1 MSLPDLPDNLSRRQ
15 LRKNILRMRLELHRQ
30 ELRHEAQ
37 VMLQPLKQMN
47 DLRHNWR
54 SELGKHKR
62 SLWLAG
68 GAMLLTTLGVRS
80 SNLRKWLR
88 LAMVALPILRR
99 KD

>member
-1 MSLPDLPDNLSRRQ
+1 MSLPELPNNLSRHQ

-37 VMLQPLKQMN
+37 VMLQPLKQVN

-54 SELGKHKR
+54 SELGKHKS

-80 SNLRKWLR
+80 SNLRQWLR
-88 LAMVALPILRR
+88 VAMIAVPLLRR
-99 KD
+99 KG